1 MSRPPA
7 PPSDRAPGPAP
18 GTDGARTDGGR
29 RATEASGEASAISP
43 TEQPGAP
50 SGLAPEGGA
59 AAESTTSPA
68 PNPESSASLPRT
80 PDERASV
87 SGRDS
92 ALFSSPAPTPNAT
105 PTSTGATPDRT
116 GAPAAP
122 PEPPIPLLDRL
133 ASGAFLGLVGV
144 LRLLPY
150 PQRIAAMGWIF
161 AHVAGPLA
169 GWRRRIRANLT
180 LASPEL
186 TRAEVRRLTRAVPD
200 NAGRALMEIYAGTA
214 FTARVTATDPL
225 EGPGLPVLEQAAA
238 AGRPVILACA
248 HFGNYDAMRAALAAR
263 GWPVGALYRPMN
275 NRAFNRHY
283 IPAIEAIAQPLFPR
297 AGRGG
302 LAAMIRFLRQGGM
315 LCLGFDQYDR
325 HGATLRFFGL
335 PTETVLTPA
344 ELALKYHAPLV
355 PIAGIRQPDGLSFRV
370 RVGAPVPPGTPQAMM
385 QALNDDLESLV
396 AAHPDQ
402 WFWVHRRWKN
412 LAPPGAA
419 AAAPSPL
426 EPPGPASPAD
436 PDAR

>member
-1 MSRPPA
+1 MSE
-7 PPSDRAPGPAP
+7 
-18 GTDGARTDGGR
+18 
-29 RATEASGEASAISP
+29 TE
-43 TEQPGAP
+43 T
-50 SGLAPEGGA
+50 
-59 AAESTTSPA
+59 
-68 PNPESSASLPRT
+68 
-80 PDERASV
+80 
-87 SGRDS
+87 
-92 ALFSSPAPTPNAT
+92 
-105 PTSTGATPDRT
+105 
-116 GAPAAP
+116 
-122 PEPPIPLLDRL
+122 PEPIALRDRI
-133 ASGAFLGLVGV
+133 ANGAFLVVMGIA
-144 LRLLPY
+144 RIIPY
-150 PQRIAAMGWIF
+150 AQRIALMGWFF
-161 AHVAGPLA
+161 AHVLGPLA
-169 GWRRRIRANLT
+169 GWRQRIRDNLA
-180 LASPEL
+180 LARPDL
-186 TRAEVRRLTRAVPD
+186 TAREVRHLTRAVPA
-200 NAGRALMEIYAGTA
+200 NAGRSLAEIYSGTE
-214 FTARVTATDPL
+214 FTDRIGAEDRLA
-225 EGPGLPVLEQAAA
+225 GPGLPALEQAAA

-283 IPAIEAIAQPLFPR
+283 IPAIEAIAKPLFPR

-426 EPPGPASPAD
+426 EPPGPAIPAD

>member
-1 MSRPPA
+1 MS
-7 PPSDRAPGPAP
+7 GPA
-18 GTDGARTDGGR
+18 
-29 RATEASGEASAISP
+29 SA
-43 TEQPGAP
+43 
-50 SGLAPEGGA
+50 LAP
-59 AAESTTSPA
+59 SPA
-68 PNPESSASLPRT
+68 PA
-80 PDERASV
+80 
-87 SGRDS
+87 
-92 ALFSSPAPTPNAT
+92 PNAT
-105 PTSTGATPDRT
+105 PTSTGASPDRT

-133 ASGAFLGLVGV
+133 ASGAFLGLVGL

-169 GWRRRIRANLT
+169 GWRRRIRANLA

-283 IPAIEAIAQPLFPR
+283 IPAIEAIAKPLFPR

-412 LAPPGAA
+412 LAPPGAGR
-419 AAAPSPL
+419 AAPGPL
-426 EPPGPASPAD
+426 EPPGPAIPAD